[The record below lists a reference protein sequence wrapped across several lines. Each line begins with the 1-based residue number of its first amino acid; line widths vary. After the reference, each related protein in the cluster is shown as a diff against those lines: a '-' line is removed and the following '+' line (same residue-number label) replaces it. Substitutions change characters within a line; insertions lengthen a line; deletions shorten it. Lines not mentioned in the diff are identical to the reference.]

1 MSATG
6 LVPPTSYRVVVDIFI
21 FVQRLTPLHHSF
33 DEANAYTYAALFF
46 LGGLLVMMV
55 LDRLPMNTYRAII
68 YEVCFRTVII
78 TLDHLYLS
86 LTSYSFSHIR
96 LHLHLHLH
104 PETYTISSF
113 IHSITTLN

>member
-1 MSATG
+1 MEAG
-6 LVPPTSYRVVVDIFI
+6 V
-21 FVQRLTPLHHSF
+21 

-46 LGGLLVMMV
+46 LGGLLVMTV
-55 LDRLPMNTYRAII
+55 LDRLPMNIYRAII

-96 LHLHLHLH
+96 LHLHLH
-104 PETYTISSF
+104 PETYAISSF
-113 IHSITTLN
+113 IHSFIHSQL

>member
-1 MSATG
+1 MEAG
-6 LVPPTSYRVVVDIFI
+6 V
-21 FVQRLTPLHHSF
+21 

-78 TLDHLYLS
+78 TLDH
-86 LTSYSFSHIR
+86 SYSFSHIR
-96 LHLHLHLH
+96 LHLHVHLR
-104 PETYTISSF
+104 PETYTISSL
-113 IHSITTLN
+113 IHVS

>member
-6 LVPPTSYRVVVDIFI
+6 LVPPTSYRVVVDPLTIFI

-55 LDRLPMNTYRAII
+55 LDRLPMDT
-68 YEVCFRTVII
+68 
-78 TLDHLYLS
+78 
-86 LTSYSFSHIR
+86 
-96 LHLHLHLH
+96 
-104 PETYTISSF
+104 
-113 IHSITTLN
+113 